1 MFTYKEKSHALSVGI
16 DKAQRKL
23 SRAIFH
29 GRLNIMELLELQ
41 KQFDEVHGQGSF
53 KLGLALNQSRYKRK
67 QRVQD
72 RITYMI
78 FQGACFLTM
87 TFAQSVLD
95 STSEDTRRQYVR
107 RWLKAFSTNYV
118 ANIDYGG
125 KKGREHYH
133 AVVMCDYVDVPSSWL
148 GGFMNA
154 KQIYRSHDNIQAIS
168 KYIAKLTNH
177 ALKQNAQ
184 LKRIIYSK
192 KNVILKS

>member
-1 MFTYKEKSHALSVGI
+1 VFSYKEKSFALSTGI

-23 SRAIFH
+23 SRSIFNN
-29 GRLNIMELLELQ
+29 RLDINDLLELQ
-41 KQFDEVHGQGSF
+41 KQFDDKYGQGSF
-53 KLGLALNQSRYKRK
+53 KIGLALNQSRYKRK

-72 RITYMI
+72 RITHMI
-78 FQGACFLTM
+78 FQGAVFLTL

-95 STSEDTRRQYVR
+95 TTTEETRRKYVR
-107 RWLKAFSTNYV
+107 RWLKDFTTNYI

-133 AVVMCDYVDVPSSWL
+133 AVVQCDQADVPSSWS

-154 KQIYRSHDNIQAIS
+154 RKINPSMDDIQAVS

-177 ALKQNAQ
+177 ALKQSAQ

-192 KNVILKS
+192 KL